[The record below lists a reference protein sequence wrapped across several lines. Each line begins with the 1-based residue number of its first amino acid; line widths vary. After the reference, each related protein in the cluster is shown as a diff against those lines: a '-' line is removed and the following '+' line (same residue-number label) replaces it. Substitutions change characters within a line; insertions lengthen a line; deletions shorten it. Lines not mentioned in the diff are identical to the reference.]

1 MLCCGKSFFLANS
14 RKSKISQNKLL
25 LNEYEEEIK
34 KLHLIIMKKDEEL
47 NNLIKNLLEVK
58 KKLNIFK
65 SKDIKIKRED
75 HKKKLDS
82 DALELTLGWNDI
94 IIPIPVREV
103 SIESVQESIS
113 IPKPILQIQK
123 LNTIMVKSFMISKK
137 KKKKIQKKEMKKKI
151 IQLWK

>member
-47 NNLIKNLLEVK
+47 NNLIKNLLEIK

-82 DALELTLGWNDI
+82 DTQELTLGWNDI

-103 SIESVQESIS
+103 SIESV
-113 IPKPILQIQK
+113 
-123 LNTIMVKSFMISKK
+123 
-137 KKKKIQKKEMKKKI
+137 
-151 IQLWK
+151 